1 MSEGDPTEDESNSQS
16 DVNRDDAAAESK
28 AGFDVKRYDAA
39 FVSGDLVPVV
49 NWQNL
54 PRIDFGSFVSTK
66 ANAVDAL
73 CKELGSE
80 HSRRTYVSRLNKIGR
95 MLDTPMPAQRIPWH
109 LLRYE
114 HVLEFKAALE
124 RAGDSPA
131 TINGTLSAI
140 RKVTQVC
147 VRLKRMDRE
156 DMMAIHDI
164 KTIKY
169 QRLSMGREIRAGEL
183 EALIRVC
190 REDKNEVAGWR
201 DIAVIG
207 FLYIC
212 GLRRFEVASLDIE
225 RVDLDDKSATVVGKG
240 NKEKRVFLD
249 PGTVKA
255 VETWLTHRT
264 GEVGPL
270 FLPVNKSGV
279 IQYTGRIS
287 DQTIYNIIEKRQKQ
301 AGLQKCSPHDF
312 RRTFGTGLLRQGKDL
327 PTVQRLMGHADP
339 STTTRYDV
347 RESEEDRAATTGLHL
362 PL

>member
-1 MSEGDPTEDESNSQS
+1 MSEDDPAEEDSNSKS
-16 DVNRDDAAAESK
+16 DVERHDGSSE
-28 AGFDVKRYDAA
+28 FDVKRDDHESLAR
-39 FVSGDLVPVV
+39 DLVPAV

-54 PRIDFGSFVSTK
+54 PRIDFGSFISSH

-95 MLDTPMPAQRIPWH
+95 MLESPMPAERIPWH

-114 HVLEFKAALE
+114 HVLEIKAALE

-131 TINGTLSAI
+131 TVNGTLSAI

-156 DMMAIHDI
+156 DMIAIHDI

-169 QRLSMGREIRAGEL
+169 QRLPKGREIRAGEL

-190 REDKNEVAGWR
+190 RDDKNQVAGWR

-225 RVDLDDKSATVVGKG
+225 RVDLDDKSAMVVGKG

-255 VETWLTHRT
+255 LETWLAHRT
-264 GEVGPL
+264 GEEGPL
-270 FLPVNKSGV
+270 FLPVKKSGV

-287 DQTIYNIIEKRQKQ
+287 DQTIYNIIEKRQRQ
-301 AGLQKCSPHDF
+301 AGVQKCSPHDF
-312 RRTFGTGLLRQGKDL
+312 RRTFATGLLRQGIDL

-347 RESEEDRAATTGLHL
+347 REAEEDRAATTGLHL
-362 PL
+362 PV

>member
-1 MSEGDPTEDESNSQS
+1 MSDSTDVEQQEERERGEG
-16 DVNRDDAAAESK
+16 VA
-28 AGFDVKRYDAA
+28 
-39 FVSGDLVPVV
+39 GDLVPVI
-49 NWQNL
+49 NWQTL
-54 PRIDFGSFVSTK
+54 PYIDLTQFVSSK

-73 CKELGSE
+73 CKELNSD
-80 HSRRTYVSRLNKIGR
+80 HSRRTYISRLNKIGR
-95 MLDTPMPAQRIPWH
+95 MFPDPMPAEKIPWH
-109 LLRYE
+109 LIRYE
-114 HVLEFKAALE
+114 HVLEIKNTLQKV
-124 RAGDSPA
+124 GDSPA

-147 VRLKRMDRE
+147 VRLKRMERE

-169 QRLSMGREIRAGEL
+169 QRLPKGREIRAGEL

-190 REDKNEVAGWR
+190 REDNNAAAGWR

-225 RVDLDDKSATVVGKG
+225 NIDLEDSSATVVGKG
-240 NKEKRVFLD
+240 NKEKKVFLD

-255 VETWLTHRT
+255 VRTWLTHRQ
-264 GEVGPL
+264 GDAGPL
-270 FLPVNKSGV
+270 FLPVNKGGV
-279 IQYTGRIS
+279 VQYTNRIS
-287 DQTIYNIIEKRQKQ
+287 DQSIYNIIDKRQKQ
-301 AGLQKCSPHDF
+301 AGVQKCSPHDF
-312 RRTFGTGLLRQGKDL
+312 RRTFGTGLLRQGIDL
-327 PTVQRLMGHADP
+327 PTVQRLMRHADP

-362 PL
+362 PV

>member
-1 MSEGDPTEDESNSQS
+1 MAQDDPAEDDSNSESS
-16 DVNRDDAAAESK
+16 DELTVKRDDDASAL
-28 AGFDVKRYDAA
+28 DVKRHDGGSKEL
-39 FVSGDLVPVV
+39 SGDLVPAV

-54 PRIDFGSFVSTK
+54 PRIDFGSFVSSK

-95 MLDTPMPAQRIPWH
+95 MLETPMTAERIPWY

-114 HVLEFKAALE
+114 HVLEIKTALE

-147 VRLKRMDRE
+147 VRLKHMDRE

-169 QRLSMGREIRAGEL
+169 QRLPKGREIRAGEL

-190 REDKNEVAGWR
+190 REDSNQMAGWR

-207 FLYIC
+207 FLCSCATCHVHVEAEWVGAVGEPSDNEESMLDLNPERLANSRLCCQIKVTESLG
-212 GLRRFEVASLDIE
+212 GLVV
-225 RVDLDDKSATVVGKG
+225 RVP
-240 NKEKRVFLD
+240 EFQ
-249 PGTVKA
+249 
-255 VETWLTHRT
+255 
-264 GEVGPL
+264 
-270 FLPVNKSGV
+270 F
-279 IQYTGRIS
+279 
-287 DQTIYNIIEKRQKQ
+287 
-301 AGLQKCSPHDF
+301 
-312 RRTFGTGLLRQGKDL
+312 
-327 PTVQRLMGHADP
+327 
-339 STTTRYDV
+339 
-347 RESEEDRAATTGLHL
+347 
-362 PL
+362 

>member
-1 MSEGDPTEDESNSQS
+1 MSEVDPAVDDSNSAS
-16 DVNRDDAAAESK
+16 DVEWHDGSTEL
-28 AGFDVKRYDAA
+28 DVKRHDAES
-39 FVSGDLVPVV
+39 VTGDLVPAV

-54 PRIDFGSFVSTK
+54 PQIDFGSFVSTK

-95 MLDTPMPAQRIPWH
+95 MLEKPMPAERIPWH

-114 HVLEFKAALE
+114 HVLEIKSALE

-169 QRLSMGREIRAGEL
+169 QRLPKGREIRTGEL

-190 REDKNEVAGWR
+190 RDDKNQVAGWR

-212 GLRRFEVASLDIE
+212 GLRRFEVTSLDIE

-255 VETWLTHRT
+255 VETWLMHRV
-264 GEVGPL
+264 GKEGPL

-279 IQYTGRIS
+279 IQYTSRIS
-287 DQTIYNIIEKRQKQ
+287 DQTIYNIVEKRQKQ
-301 AGLQKCSPHDF
+301 AGVQKCSPHDF

-362 PL
+362 PV

>member
-1 MSEGDPTEDESNSQS
+1 MSNDHPKEDDGHSES
-16 DVNRDDAAAESK
+16 DEA
-28 AGFDVKRYDAA
+28 FDVKRDDDESIA
-39 FVSGDLVPVV
+39 GDLVPAV

-95 MLDTPMPAQRIPWH
+95 MFDTPMSAERIPWH

-114 HVLEFKAALE
+114 HVLEIKSALE

-156 DMMAIHDI
+156 DMMAIHEI

-169 QRLSMGREIRAGEL
+169 QRLPKGREIRAGEL
-183 EALIRVC
+183 EALIREC
-190 REDKNEVAGWR
+190 REDKNPVAGWR

-255 VETWLTHRT
+255 VKTWLTHRT
-264 GEVGPL
+264 GEEGPL
-270 FLPVNKSGV
+270 FLPVNKGGV

-287 DQTIYNIIEKRQKQ
+287 DQTIYNVIEKRRKQ
-301 AGLQKCSPHDF
+301 AGVQKCSPHDF

-362 PL
+362 PV